1 MRLLKK
7 EIVNNEHRGSNPGP
21 SVSSQC
27 HHHSSLAMCNFLVVL
42 IQVGVSGILLIQ
54 RLSLRVE
61 QVRLVPAAIS
71 TNFGKML
78 FAESIVAKS
87 FLMGSCDFCCSLKIG
102 KHMEGL
108 SLAAIRTEKLL

>member
-1 MRLLKK
+1 MK
-7 EIVNNEHRGSNPGP
+7 EKANNAHGDSNPGP

-27 HHHSSLAMCNFLVVL
+27 HNHSSLAMCNFLVLL

-71 TNFGKML
+71 TNFGKM
-78 FAESIVAKS
+78 E
-87 FLMGSCDFCCSLKIG
+87 
-102 KHMEGL
+102 
-108 SLAAIRTEKLL
+108 LA